1 MYDIIFIGGGLN
13 YAGAVVAAKKGLKV
27 ALIEQD
33 MEHIG
38 GTCLNNGCI
47 PSKHFLHLAETEVKL
62 KNPAFIRHKDRLKL
76 EVAVKEKDEVIH
88 KAHRSIEAQCLN
100 AGVELIEG
108 KGYIFD
114 NKKIEVNGKK
124 LEAQYVVLGT
134 GSSPFIPQGIAYNKS
149 SIITSDEVLNLTN
162 FPENIAIYGSGAIG
176 LEMASFF
183 AACGVQT
190 TLIFRHEHISNKI
203 HPTLLTSLEKELQKL
218 GIQFLKNTTI
228 IEATEH
234 NKKAKITTNEGVLEF
249 DKLLV
254 ATGRKP
260 NTDVVKTDY
269 IKVSRAIETDEYFA
283 TTMQGVYAIGDCN
296 GKLQLAHAARAMVL
310 NVVNTIMGKKKR
322 LNLNN
327 IPKFFYTL
335 PLQYAAVGVT
345 KTTLDKSD
353 IHYKEEYFP
362 LSALALSH
370 LTDAANGGVVLYTDE
385 ENFILGAE
393 LLTPHAEE
401 LIGIITAALAGEM
414 NKDAL
419 LKAVFAHPTFSESI
433 DRVLRRVK

>member
-13 YAGAVVAAKKGLKV
+13 YAGAIVAAKRGLKV
-27 ALIEQD
+27 ALVERD
-33 MEHIG
+33 MAHIG

-47 PSKHFLHLAETEVKL
+47 PSKHFLHLAEVEVKL
-62 KNPAFIRHKDRLKL
+62 KNPAFARHKDRLKL
-76 EVAVKEKDEVIH
+76 DIAVKEKDDLVQ
-88 KAHRSIEAQCLN
+88 KAHRSIEAQCMQ

-108 KGYIFD
+108 KGYILD
-114 NKKIEVNGKK
+114 DKSVEVDGKR
-124 LEAQYVVLGT
+124 LEAKYVVLGT
-134 GSSPFIPQGIAYNKS
+134 GSSPFIPDGIVYDKEA
-149 SIITSDEVLNLTN
+149 IITSDEVLNLKS

-183 AACGVQT
+183 AACGVET

-203 HPTLLTSLEKELQKL
+203 HPTLLASLESELQNL
-218 GIQFLKNTTI
+218 GVKFLQNTSI
-228 IEATEH
+228 IEAKEH

-260 NTDVVKTDY
+260 NTDVVKTDK
-269 IKVSRAIETDEYFA
+269 IEVSRAIKTDQFFE

-310 NVVNTIMGKKKR
+310 CVVDTILGKKKKLR
-322 LNLNN
+322 LDN
-327 IPKFFYTL
+327 IPKFIYTL
-335 PLQYAAVGVT
+335 PLQYAAVGLT
-345 KTTLDKSD
+345 KTTLDKQGFS
-353 IHYKEEYFP
+353 YKEAYFP

-370 LTDAANGGVVLYTDE
+370 LTGASNGGVVLYSDE

-393 LLTPHAEE
+393 MVAPHAEE
-401 LIGIITAALAGEM
+401 LIGIITTALTGEM
-414 NKDAL
+414 DKETL
-419 LKAVFAHPTFSESI
+419 LRTVFAHPTFSESI